1 VSSIGESWMI
11 PFLAIVTL
19 GEDARVHVH
28 SPDGSNES
36 AKIKEVI
43 NQEFG
48 FGTTLGIPYV
58 KPDDS
63 YVGLGGC
70 FDDSWF
76 GYKRNRFKEFYMSK
90 TVCDLLASEFFS
102 ARLDIWYTSD
112 F

>member
-1 VSSIGESWMI
+1 MVLKFVGSVILLTSGSVSSIGESRMI

-58 KPDDS
+58 KLDDS
-63 YVGLGGC
+63 YVG
-70 FDDSWF
+70 F
-76 GYKRNRFKEFYMSK
+76 GRSLNDPGLRCEIHRFK
-90 TVCDLLASEFFS
+90 
-102 ARLDIWYTSD
+102 
-112 F
+112 